1 MPVHLRDSA
10 IPKHEQLRTIL
21 LRKCTQELQPGDLMT
36 SERNL
41 MQDYGVSR
49 ITVRE
54 AIGQLVNDGH
64 LVRLHLA
71 SFTEEMRAQGHHP
84 TTVVLVSE
92 QGPVPENTAAAL
104 NMRPGSDGYH
114 VKRLRLADG
123 EPVSV
128 DDGWFNPELLPG
140 LLDMD
145 LTGSI
150 YRATADKYDKPI
162 DRAEQTVSAD
172 GASTEIATLL
182 GTRKGAPV
190 LYFDRVSFSE
200 IAPVEHTRSWYRSD
214 RYQLQMEGEHTF
226 RCARPLRYAD
236 QSNRVSPVVTSLP
249 TEGDSTVSGLESIT
263 TTGQI

>member
-10 IPKHEQLRTIL
+10 IPKHEQLRAIL
-21 LRKCTQELQPGDLMT
+21 LHKCTRELQPGDLLT

-54 AIGQLVNDGH
+54 AIGQLVNEGH
-64 LVRLHLA
+64 LVRVRGKGTFVAHRPVQSKLHLA
-71 SFTEEMRAQGHHP
+71 SFTEEMRAQGHQP

-92 QGPVPENTAAAL
+92 EDVAPDATVRAL
-104 NMRPGSDGYH
+104 RLDPGARAFH

-128 DDGWFNPELLPG
+128 DDGWFNAVLLPG
-140 LLDMD
+140 LIELD

-150 YRATADKYDKPI
+150 YQASADRYGMPI

-182 GTRKGAPV
+182 GTKKGAP
-190 LYFDRVSFSE
+190 LLFFDRVSFSGA
-200 IAPVEHTRSWYRSD
+200 APVEHTQSWYRSD
-214 RYQLQMEGEHTF
+214 RYQLQMEVQGD
-226 RCARPLRYAD
+226 R
-236 QSNRVSPVVTSLP
+236 SPRR
-249 TEGDSTVSGLESIT
+249 
-263 TTGQI
+263 

>member
-1 MPVHLRDSA
+1 MMPVHLRDSA

-64 LVRLHLA
+64 LVRVRGKGTFVAHRSVQSKLHLA

-214 RYQLQMEGEHTF
+214 RYQLQMEVQGQ
-226 RCARPLRYAD
+226 ARPKTRGD
-236 QSNRVSPVVTSLP
+236 Q
-249 TEGDSTVSGLESIT
+249 
-263 TTGQI
+263 

>member
-1 MPVHLRDSA
+1 MMPVHLRDSA
-10 IPKHEQLRTIL
+10 IPKHEQLRAIL
-21 LRKCTQELQPGDLMT
+21 LHKCTRELQPGDLMT

-64 LVRLHLA
+64 LVRVRGKGTFVAHRAVQSTLHLA
-71 SFTEEMRAQGHHP
+71 SFTEEMRAQGHVP

-92 QGPVPENTAAAL
+92 EAVLPDATARALGMAPESLA
-104 NMRPGSDGYH
+104 YH

-128 DDGWFNPELLPG
+128 DDGWFNPVLLPG
-140 LLDMD
+140 LLELD
-145 LTGSI
+145 LTASI
-150 YRATADKYDKPI
+150 YRATAEHFEMPI

-182 GTRKGAPV
+182 GTKKGAPV
-190 LYFDRVSFSE
+190 LYFDRVSFSGT
-200 IAPVEHTRSWYRSD
+200 APVEHTRSWYRSD
-214 RYQLQMEGEHTF
+214 RYKLHMEVQGAPRAQLRT
-226 RCARPLRYAD
+226 D
-236 QSNRVSPVVTSLP
+236 Q
-249 TEGDSTVSGLESIT
+249 
-263 TTGQI
+263 

>member
-1 MPVHLRDSA
+1 
-10 IPKHEQLRTIL
+10 
-21 LRKCTQELQPGDLMT
+21 
-36 SERNL
+36 

-64 LVRLHLA
+64 LVRVRGKGTFVAHRAVQSKLHLA

-214 RYQLQMEGEHTF
+214 RYQLQMEVQGQ
-226 RCARPLRYAD
+226 ARPKTRGD
-236 QSNRVSPVVTSLP
+236 Q
-249 TEGDSTVSGLESIT
+249 
-263 TTGQI
+263 

>member
-10 IPKHEQLRTIL
+10 IPKHEQLRNIL
-21 LRKCTQELQPGDLMT
+21 LHKCTRELQPGDLMT

-54 AIGQLVNDGH
+54 AIGQLVNDGY
-64 LVRLHLA
+64 LVRVRGKGTFVAHRQVQSKLHLA
-71 SFTEEMRAQGHHP
+71 SFTEEMRAQGHVP
-84 TTVVLVSE
+84 TTVVLVNE
-92 QGPVPENTAAAL
+92 EDTVPDATASAL
-104 NMRPGSDGYH
+104 GMEPGSVGYH

-128 DDGWFNPELLPG
+128 DDGWYNPQQLPG
-140 LLDMD
+140 LTDLD

-172 GASTEIATLL
+172 GATIEIATLL
-182 GTRKGAPV
+182 GTKKGAPV

-200 IAPVEHTRSWYRSD
+200 GAPIEHTCSWYRSD
-214 RYQLQMEGEHTF
+214 RYQLQMEVQGNERAGT
-226 RCARPLRYAD
+226 
-236 QSNRVSPVVTSLP
+236 RVGS
-249 TEGDSTVSGLESIT
+249 
-263 TTGQI
+263 

>member
-1 MPVHLRDSA
+1 MMPVHLRDSA

-64 LVRLHLA
+64 LVRVRGKGTFVAHRAVQSKLHLA

-145 LTGSI
+145 
-150 YRATADKYDKPI
+150 
-162 DRAEQTVSAD
+162 
-172 GASTEIATLL
+172 
-182 GTRKGAPV
+182 
-190 LYFDRVSFSE
+190 
-200 IAPVEHTRSWYRSD
+200 
-214 RYQLQMEGEHTF
+214 
-226 RCARPLRYAD
+226 
-236 QSNRVSPVVTSLP
+236 
-249 TEGDSTVSGLESIT
+249 
-263 TTGQI
+263 